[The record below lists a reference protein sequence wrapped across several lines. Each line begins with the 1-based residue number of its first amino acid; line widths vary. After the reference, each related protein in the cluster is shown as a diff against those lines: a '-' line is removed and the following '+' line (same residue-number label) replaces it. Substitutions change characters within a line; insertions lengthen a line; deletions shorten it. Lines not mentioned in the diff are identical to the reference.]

1 MQSNLIQGVQKIFA
15 SDENDN
21 ADLCLKMG
29 CVEYMR
35 NFFND
40 HSFKVNAYQHMVPS
54 VVDMGSKMLTKC
66 SHNPEAINEILELYR
81 YIVDKYA
88 GMVIPMHAATGQTV
102 IDFLI
107 SMLMLHW
114 NHFLGVVTQNSVAQ
128 EQLQ

>member
-1 MQSNLIQGVQKIFA
+1 MQNNLVQGVQKIFA
-15 SDENDN
+15 SDEHDN

-40 HSFKVNAYQHMVPS
+40 YEFKVNVYQHMVPS

-66 SHNPEAINEILELYR
+66 GNNSEAINEILDLYR
-81 YIVDKYA
+81 FIVDKYA
-88 GMVIPMHAATGQTV
+88 GMVIPMDPNTGQTV

-107 SMLMLHW
+107 SMLMQHW
-114 NHFLGVVTQNSVAQ
+114 NHFLGIVS
-128 EQLQ
+128 

>member
-1 MQSNLIQGVQKIFA
+1 M
-15 SDENDN
+15 
-21 ADLCLKMG
+21 KMG

-40 HSFKVNAYQHMVPS
+40 HEFKVNVYQHIVPS

-66 SHNPEAINEILELYR
+66 GNNSEAINEILELYR
-81 YIVDKYA
+81 FIVDKYA
-88 GMVIPMHAATGQTV
+88 GMVIPMDPNTGQTV

-114 NHFLGVVTQNSVAQ
+114 NHFLGIVS
-128 EQLQ
+128 